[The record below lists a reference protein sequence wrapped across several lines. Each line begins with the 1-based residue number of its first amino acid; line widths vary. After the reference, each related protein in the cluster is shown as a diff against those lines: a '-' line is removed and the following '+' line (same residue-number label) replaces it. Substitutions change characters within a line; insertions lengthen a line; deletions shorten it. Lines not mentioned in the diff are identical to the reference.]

1 MDNQTAGWTTRD
13 IPDQSGRTA
22 LITGGNSGLGYQAVL
37 QLARKGARVLL
48 AARDRARGTAALE
61 RLAAEAPAGN
71 AELAQLDLA
80 TSPASSASAP
90 RYWTAARVWTC

>member
-61 RLAAEAPAGN
+61 RLAAEAPAGW
-71 AELAQLDLA
+71 LSSTWP